1 MSSLSQLANYQPSI
15 AEVEG
20 VFLFPSNFS
29 YTGNLPIRR
38 TMSDEG
44 PWAVGPVL
52 TYPNSDLLA
61 DTNAEVLEAVLR
73 AVVGPP
79 VSERED
85 GSWEIIPVVHWGLGI
100 VNHIAVKVHHD
111 DGSLTTASRFVLGVL
126 DYFRRFAVLDIHRY
140 KKQVRELGTEATIE
154 HIEEVGADWLTEDA
168 PEDWAGRVFAYLA
181 SRDPGEVAFDNEAGA
196 EPSPRSIKKAMTALR
211 VFEEGSDDGEDDE

>member
-1 MSSLSQLANYQPSI
+1 MSSLSQLVNYQPSI

-20 VFLFPSNFS
+20 LFLFPSNFS
-29 YTGNLPIRR
+29 YTGGLAIRR
-38 TMSDEG
+38 NMADEG

-100 VNHIAVKVHHD
+100 VNHLAVKVHHN
-111 DGSLTTASRFVLGVL
+111 DGELTTAARFILGAL

-140 KKQVRELGTEATIE
+140 KKQVRELGTAATLE
-154 HIEEVGADWLTEDA
+154 NIEEIGGDWLIEDA
-168 PEDWAGRVFAYLA
+168 PDNWSEKVFAYLL

-196 EPSPRSIKKAMTALR
+196 EPSPNSVKKAMKAIR
-211 VFEEGSDDGEDDE
+211 VFEEGSDDGDDE

>member
-15 AEVEG
+15 SEVEG
-20 VFLFPSNFS
+20 LFLFPTNFS
-29 YTGNLPIRR
+29 YTGGLPIRR
-38 TMSDEG
+38 SFSEEG

-79 VSERED
+79 VSERDD
-85 GSWEIIPVVHWGLGI
+85 GCWEIIPVVHWGLGI

-111 DGSLTTASRFVLGVL
+111 DGSLTTAARFVLGVL
-126 DYFRRFAVLDIHRY
+126 DYFRRFAVLDINRY
-140 KKQVRELGTEATIE
+140 KKQVRELGTAATVE
-154 HIEEVGADWLTEDA
+154 NIEEIGADWLIEDA
-168 PEDWAGRVFAYLA
+168 PEDWAEKVFSYLVA
-181 SRDPGEVAFDNEAGA
+181 RDPREVAFDNEAGA
-196 EPSPRSIKKAMTALR
+196 EPSPRSIKKALKAMKL
-211 VFEEGSDDGEDDE
+211 FEEGSDEDGDE